1 MDYFV
6 SQGILDLKGYLKVCY
21 DLFFNKCRKIYQS
34 ILLGTFKSDF
44 KLLKC
49 KPNGISGDIF
59 QNLSNI
65 IYNKHYFVMYL
76 IERDR

>member
-1 MDYFV
+1 MIYFLINAERLL
-6 SQGILDLKGYLKVCY
+6 S
-21 DLFFNKCRKIYQS
+21 IYQGK
-34 ILLGTFKSDF
+34 LLGTFKSDF